1 MKILLNNIT
10 LGRFFPGNSFIHKL
24 DPRVK
29 ILLMIVLLFTV
40 FLSANYLSLF
50 VNFFAIMLF
59 VSLTKINLRTYLKSM
74 KFILFVVL
82 FTGMLNIF
90 YAKGTA
96 IFKLGVFVIT
106 DEGLNNSI
114 FVSMRLIMLILVSS
128 LLTFTTSPTSL
139 TYAIERLIRPLAKF
153 KIKTHELA
161 MMMTIALRFIPTLLE
176 ETDKIIDAQKSRG
189 ANMETGNI
197 LNRIKSFVP
206 VLVPLFVSSF
216 RRAYDLA
223 LAMECRCYKGGEG
236 RTCMKI
242 LRIGSNDIWAILIVF
257 GLLVFVLIINSLFP
271 AVRL

>member
-59 VSLTKINLRTYLKSM
+59 VSLTKINLKTYLKSM
-74 KFILFVVL
+74 KFILFIVL

>member
-59 VSLTKINLRTYLKSM
+59 VSLTKINLKTYLKSM
-74 KFILFVVL
+74 KFILFIVL

-106 DEGLNNSI
+106 DEGFNNSI

-189 ANMETGNI
+189 ANLETGNI

>member
-59 VSLTKINLRTYLKSM
+59 VSLTKINLKTYLKSM

-242 LRIGSNDIWAILIVF
+242 LRIGSNDIWAILVVF

-271 AVRL
+271 AVGL